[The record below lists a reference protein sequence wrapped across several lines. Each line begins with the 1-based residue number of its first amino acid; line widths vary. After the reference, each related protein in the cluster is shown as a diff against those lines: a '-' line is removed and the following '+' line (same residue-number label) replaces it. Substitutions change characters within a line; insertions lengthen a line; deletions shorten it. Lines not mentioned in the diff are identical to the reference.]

1 MRCVIAV
8 RSNSSRFLVCLAFS
22 HGWPSS
28 RSVAHNIAR
37 SLPVSFLRHL
47 RLTRTLKKNLAFP
60 KLIANRQR
68 TAYAMRWEGMVEK
81 LCCN

>member
-1 MRCVIAV
+1 MIAV

-37 SLPVSFLRHL
+37 SLPVRFLRHP
-47 RLTRTLKKNLAFP
+47 RLARTLKKNLGFS

-68 TAYAMRWEGMVEK
+68 TAHTMRWEGTVEK